1 MIVSPPLLFIW
12 FLSRGRHVVELEA
25 LGLSSV
31 SPGQPSGHV
40 TVPNEPS
47 HQFVLGSGG
56 TCVSVHCRN
65 HESAV
70 SMFYVFSLM
79 CLRALWFGLPTF
91 TESKVVCFS
100 DRPSPVWP
108 WQFVTDQGSPCES
121 GRRAVADVPP
131 HCFHCYLSKLSVG
144 WEVAPLIEDSL
155 RAQIVIME
163 MLPSSLVSQGNEP

>member
-1 MIVSPPLLFIW
+1 M
-12 FLSRGRHVVELEA
+12 VELEA

-65 HESAV
+65 HKSAV

-121 GRRAVADVPP
+121 GRRAVADVPLEACLREGRAP
-131 HCFHCYLSKLSVG
+131 SASNQPVFRAEVLEVGCEVRGGDSETKASFRSKWSFQAG
-144 WEVAPLIEDSL
+144 PK
-155 RAQIVIME
+155 IVFSE
-163 MLPSSLVSQGNEP
+163 KGEEEKV